1 MSEKLYK
8 NAICFSRMWGVM
20 ETLEPLPR
28 LSFDEVQDIV
38 IELAKEF
45 SASGQN
51 DLVKFFV
58 EKSDV
63 IKKELL
69 QS

>member
-20 ETLEPLPR
+20 ETLESLPS

-38 IELAKEF
+38 ITLAKEF

-58 EKSDV
+58 EKKDG
-63 IKKELL
+63 IIKELS
-69 QS
+69 QA

>member
-20 ETLEPLPR
+20 ETLESLPS

-45 SASGQN
+45 SVSGQN
-51 DLVKFFV
+51 DLVKFFA
-58 EKSDV
+58 EKKDG
-63 IKKELL
+63 IIKELL
-69 QS
+69 QA